1 MKLKLLAIIVYALFL
16 TQFSWASEKI
26 KVTGIF
32 SNMYYHEEGG
42 DLLGEEIFIVYGGQG
57 NYFASVQ
64 CAQGG
69 VRAPIIV
76 KVTVNNNQISFN
88 VPDSNK
94 HLCVPGLFKGV
105 ISKKGITG
113 EFTGNNYKV
122 TLPRG
127 NSYWQ

>member
-1 MKLKLLAIIVYALFL
+1 MKVRTLTILITIFVMALPVF
-16 TQFSWASEKI
+16 AAEKV

-32 SNMYYHEEGG
+32 SSLSYNEEGG

-69 VRAPIIV
+69 VRAPFIAKATITGS
-76 KVTVNNNQISFN
+76 KITFE
-88 VPDSNK
+88 VPDSES
-94 HLCVPGLFKGV
+94 HLCVPGTFKGV
-105 ISKKGITG
+105 ITKQGLKG
-113 EFTGNNYKV
+113 EFTGNQYKV
-122 TLPRG
+122 NLPRG